1 MANGMTATTRRSF
14 LKTAIGSA
22 SLVSLAP
29 FVPQFLLT
37 ASARAA
43 EQRGESVLV
52 VIQLSGGNDGLNTV
66 IPYADDAYR
75 RGRPS
80 LGIGADRALKIDD
93 YVGFHPSM
101 SGFARLLEDGKLGI
115 VQGVGYPNPDRSH
128 FSSMDIWH
136 TARPQKD
143 ATAAAATHRATGW
156 LGRLLDAQVAPGTAG
171 GSDVPGLH
179 LGSGQLPLALLG
191 GQPRAASIGTLDGF
205 KLNVGGNADVRRA
218 VEAAASARR
227 DDPDGLL
234 DFLQRGAAAALRS
247 SQQVQ
252 EAIGTYTTSAKYPET
267 ELAQRLKTVAQ
278 LIDAGLETRVY
289 YVELTGFD
297 THANQGNVHA
307 NLLAELS
314 DAVAAFVK
322 DLDEHGHGRRVL
334 TMTFS
339 EFGRRVRENASQGTD
354 HGAAAPMFVAGGGVK
369 PGLIGKHP
377 SLTDLDED
385 DLKFTTDFRGV
396 YAAVLKD
403 WLGVPGEAVLGASF
417 APVSVTAS

>member
-1 MANGMTATTRRSF
+1 
-14 LKTAIGSA
+14 
-22 SLVSLAP
+22 
-29 FVPQFLLT
+29 
-37 ASARAA
+37 
-43 EQRGESVLV
+43 
-52 VIQLSGGNDGLNTV
+52 
-66 IPYADDAYR
+66 
-75 RGRPS
+75 
-80 LGIGADRALKIDD
+80 
-93 YVGFHPSM
+93 
-101 SGFARLLEDGKLGI
+101 
-115 VQGVGYPNPDRSH
+115 
-128 FSSMDIWH
+128 
-136 TARPQKD
+136 
-143 ATAAAATHRATGW
+143 
-156 LGRLLDAQVAPGTAG
+156 
-171 GSDVPGLH
+171 VPGLH

>member
-1 MANGMTATTRRSF
+1 MSNAMTSTTRRSF
-14 LKTAIGSA
+14 LKATLGSA
-22 SLVSLAP
+22 GLVSLAP

-43 EQRGESVLV
+43 EQRGETILV

-80 LGIGADRALKIDD
+80 LGIAVDRVLKVND
-93 YVGFHPSM
+93 YVGLHPSM
-101 SGFARLLEDGKLGI
+101 RGFEQLLQNGKLGI
-115 VQGVGYPNPDRSH
+115 IQGVGYPNPDRSH

-136 TARPQKD
+136 TARPRKD
-143 ATAAAATHRATGW
+143 ATTAATHRATGW
-156 LGRLLDAQVAPGTAG
+156 LGRLLDAHTKPGNASAG
-171 GSDVPGLH
+171 DVPGLH
-179 LGSGQLPLALLG
+179 LGAGQLPLALVG
-191 GQPRAASIGTLDGF
+191 DQPRVASIGALDGF
-205 KLNVGGNADVRRA
+205 KLNVGENADLRRA
-218 VEAAASARR
+218 INSAASARR
-227 DDPDGLL
+227 DGADELL
-234 DFLQRGAAAALRS
+234 EFLQRGASAALRS

-252 EAIGTYTTSAKYPET
+252 EAIGTYKTSATYPET

-278 LIDAGLETRVY
+278 LIDAGLKTRVY
-289 YVELTGFD
+289 YVELAGFD
-297 THANQGNVHA
+297 THANQANVHA
-307 NLLAELS
+307 NLLTELS
-314 DAVAAFVK
+314 DAVSAFVS

-354 HGAAAPMFVAGGGVK
+354 HGAAAPMFVAGGSVK

-396 YAAVLKD
+396 YASVLKD
-403 WLGVPGEAVLGASF
+403 WLHVSPEAVLGAAF
-417 APVSVTAS
+417 DPIRVMAS